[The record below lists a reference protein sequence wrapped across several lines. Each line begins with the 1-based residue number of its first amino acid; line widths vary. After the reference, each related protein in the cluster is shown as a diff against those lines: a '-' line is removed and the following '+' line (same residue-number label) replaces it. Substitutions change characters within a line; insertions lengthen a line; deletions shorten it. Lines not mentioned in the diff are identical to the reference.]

1 MIPDFSLFGE
11 TLFRLQPD
19 KPVIRSQEIH
29 QLTQRWQ
36 TPSRSQFCEGDAPP
50 DWPKMRIVEVD
61 PSEEIEGHAYD
72 LRLSCEGIADDRS
85 FLILDQVEDSQEEG
99 WDTVNL
105 TVYTESPNI
114 QRWRKGSRIEDDAK
128 EGAEG
133 VATTSKITLP
143 SHGLSTGQLARV
155 TFAAGFGGL
164 TSGSAY
170 FAAAINSN
178 QIYLCATKANALAAL
193 VTAPAAA
200 HAITGNGSTHKI
212 AWAAH
217 GLSDGDVVIFP
228 ALTGGAGITAA
239 TRPYYVVNKTT
250 DDFQVS
256 ETSGGSVVAFS
267 TNISAGT
274 CQPGSAIKLSSDG
287 EDMTLHAIPLG
298 LELCF
303 ITDRRKHHA
312 RAKGYYELDL
322 QLKGLLQG
330 EGDSKPIKRRI
341 STTAQTVSN
350 DKFPA
355 IVVAGVYQGYPP
367 ELIGTSTFGPP
378 TIPGTVPAEFDVPQI
393 SVTDT
398 LITDSPPPTWMVP
411 SCWVP
416 ADAPPINVFVP
427 SSDAYTYH
435 FPSGWKVLSVQ
446 SEQIPGQSL
455 WLISI
460 TWGYQIA
467 YTPRTAPD
475 P

>member
-36 TPSRSQFCEGDAPP
+36 TPSRSQFREGDAPP

-178 QIYLCATKANALAAL
+178 QIYFCATKANALAAL

-212 AWAAH
+212 AWTAH

-228 ALTGGAGITAA
+228 ALTGGAGLTAA
-239 TRPYYVVNKTT
+239 TRPYYVINKTT

-287 EDMTLHAIPLG
+287 EEMTLHAIPLG

-330 EGDSKPIKRRI
+330 EGDSKPVKRRI
-341 STTAQTVSN
+341 NTTAQTVTD
-350 DKFPA
+350 DKFEA
-355 IVVAGVYQGYPP
+355 LVVAGVYVGFPP
-367 ELIGTSTFGPP
+367 ELTGTATFGASG
-378 TIPGTVPAEFDVPQI
+378 GTAEFDLPQI

-398 LITDSPPPTWMVP
+398 FITDQAPPTWLIP
-411 SCWVP
+411 GYWIP
-416 ADAPPINVFVP
+416 TDAPPVNIISTGGSAF
-427 SSDAYTYH
+427 TYH
-435 FPSGWKVLSVQ
+435 FPNGWKCLNLQ
-446 SEQIPGQSL
+446 SEQIPGKQL
-455 WLISI
+455 WLLSV
-460 TWGYQIA
+460 TWGYQVGV
-467 YTPRTAPD
+467 TPKTAPD